1 MRQSSGKVPVR
12 DPALCALS
20 KIAHAILD
28 PTMIGQFAWPVAQCA
43 KIEAIIPVELTEI
56 VLGVSSE
63 HYANAQAQQT
73 AIVSQFRAHGEVL
86 YPGLSITIP
95 GDSEAGVVSPMALEC
110 LMCQPTTQGVFARDS
125 DPRIVVVKN
134 PAQSSALAHSNSH
147 NGSELDDLQETDDS
161 DLEQWDIGAEWFIL
175 GGSALESGRGKLVD
189 AAFNQPWL
197 SSAMHSSVLDETT
210 AALNGRYVNLTAIAL
225 EAPLDGVQLVPKEF
239 PGEDLANRGFMS
251 LASLA
256 KAGIVSGTWA
266 LVALDYASK
275 DNQQLGAEQRAIRI
289 FGLDKG
295 APPTGSL
302 ALPPILLHNI
312 CSTRKESGTKA
323 LGNYSAEIKVLLTP
337 LGLPP
342 STPSSTYLKSVTK
355 LPTTNGAAYQPPLHI
370 AKKVV
375 ISRVSS
381 PLSERRDL
389 ESIAFAALRKWLIPL
404 ETSQGIRPLRVVKT
418 GDLIAVRIHLAE
430 AAVRTSVALVAG
442 TDAANRVRNNDSI
455 MDPSFVDV
463 DPASDLALDYPIV
476 QESAHG
482 AVASELVF
490 FKVMHAEG
498 FRDKHGTNRLQAVP
512 SLDDD
517 EDSDS
522 DSDDDQSFVEDA
534 DSFDLCELDDD
545 LDELDKEWTRWHW
558 QTKSAGFI
566 IEPDITNV
574 VQSGAEHS
582 FVPYLSAAAYIEAGE
597 FFSGTGRDC
606 SSAVPYA
613 DAFNQIL
620 RLAKTSSHP
629 LALSRNLFCS
639 LLLKGNPGTGKRTL
653 VREVAKQLG
662 VHLYELSCY
671 DILSDTEDKTAQVLQ
686 MYFQNARRYTPCIL
700 HLRSVDALSQA
711 SNAPPGQDTPDDLPI
726 ARVLRSCISSI
737 GQAHRETGFPIIVIA
752 TSNQPDK
759 IPTALATAFRHE
771 VELSVPDEN
780 TRLALLERIAA
791 KSMPLAADTDL
802 AYTAQQTASFVARDL
817 AMLVKRAENR
827 AWRRSQQNLSLQ
839 KSVCQPLRTRDALLS
854 GLVITNEDLLG
865 ALGDARASM
874 SDTLGVPKIPNV
886 KWDDVGGLADAK
898 KDILDTIRLPM
909 EQPHLFASGLST
921 RSGLLFYGP
930 PGTGKTLLAKAIAT
944 ECGLNFFSCK
954 GPELISPYIGES
966 EANVR
971 RIFQKAREASPCV
984 IFFDELDSL
993 APKRGQQGDSGGV
1006 MDRIVSQLLAELDG
1020 MSGGGDSSDN
1030 GDDSQGADSKSKEG
1044 GAGASAVQ
1052 VFAIGATNRPDLL
1065 DPALL
1070 RPGRFDKLVYL
1081 GVSETHDAQLNIIQA
1096 LTRKFHLHPDL
1107 DLRDIAEKCPF
1118 HYTGADFYA
1127 LCSDSLLKAM
1137 LRTVDEVDI
1146 LVEKWNYSRGQL
1158 VPGSTDASDKTQT
1171 HYPVPMTPQYYLDH
1185 VADDTIK
1192 QVTVT
1197 TNDFERA
1204 LDELIP
1210 SVSAEELVRYQ
1221 SLRRQFDSTQ
1231 KRQEQ
1236 GPLHQNDELSTELLP
1251 SDVLENIQ
1259 QSMHAQQET
1268 SQEITFGKDVDQT
1281 TDTKASTKQRCR
1293 KGKEREV

>member
-1 MRQSSGKVPVR
+1 MAP
-12 DPALCALS
+12 
-20 KIAHAILD
+20 
-28 PTMIGQFAWPVAQCA
+28 

-63 HYANAQAQQT
+63 HYANAQAQQA
-73 AIVSQFRAHGEVL
+73 AILLFPEIL
-86 YPGLSITIP
+86 K
-95 GDSEAGVVSPMALEC
+95 LEE
-110 LMCQPTTQGVFARDS
+110 F
-125 DPRIVVVKN
+125 VKN
-134 PAQSSALAHSNSH
+134 PAQISASVHPDPH
-147 NGSELDDLQETDDS
+147 NGSELDDLQETDES
-161 DLEQWDIGAEWFIL
+161 DLEQWDLGAEWFIL

-197 SSAMHSSVLDETT
+197 ADAMRGSALAETDLPSVAEPT
-210 AALNGRYVNLTAIAL
+210 AALNGRYVSLTAVGL
-225 EAPLDGVQLVPKEF
+225 EAPLDGVQLVPEAF

-256 KAGIVSGTWA
+256 NAGIVSGTWA
-266 LVALDYASK
+266 LVAPDCASGDSRQLDI
-275 DNQQLGAEQRAIRI
+275 EQRAIRI
-289 FGLDKG
+289 FGLDKD

-312 CSTRKESGTKA
+312 CSAGKESGTKS
-323 LGNYSAEIKVLLTP
+323 LGNTSAEIKVLLTP

-342 STPSSTYLKSVTK
+342 STPSSTYLKSVSK

-370 AKKVV
+370 AKKVA

-389 ESIAFAALRKWLIPL
+389 ESIAFAALRRWLIPL
-404 ETSQGIRPLRVVKT
+404 ETSQEIRHLRVVKT

-442 TDAANRVRNNDSI
+442 TDAANRVRNNDST
-455 MDPSFVDV
+455 MDPGFVDV
-463 DPASDLALDYPIV
+463 DPASDLALDYPTV
-476 QESAHG
+476 QESARG

-490 FKVMHAEG
+490 FKVMLAEG
-498 FRDKHGTNRLQAVP
+498 FRDKRGTNGLQAVP
-512 SLDDD
+512 SLGDD

-522 DSDDDQSFVEDA
+522 DSDDDQSYIEDA
-534 DSFDLCELDDD
+534 DNYDLCEIDGD
-545 LDELDKEWTRWHW
+545 LDELDKEWARWHW

-597 FFSGTGRDC
+597 FYSGTGRDC
-606 SSAVPYA
+606 SFAAPYA

-639 LLLKGNPGTGKRTL
+639 VLLKGNPGTGKRTL

-771 VELSVPDEN
+771 VEMTVPDES
-780 TRLALLERIAA
+780 TRLALLERITA

-817 AMLVKRAENR
+817 AMLVKRAESR
-827 AWRRSQQNLSLQ
+827 AWRRSQQHLSLS
-839 KSVCQPLRTRDALLS
+839 KGDCQPLRTRDALLS

-1030 GDDSQGADSKSKEG
+1030 GDDAHGNGSTKSKES

-1146 LVEKWNYSRGQL
+1146 LVEKWNDSRSQL

-1185 VADDTIK
+1185 IADDTIK

-1197 TNDFERA
+1197 ANDFERA

-1231 KRQEQ
+1231 KKQEQ
-1236 GPLHQNDELSTELLP
+1236 GPLHQNDELPTELLS

-1259 QSMHAQQET
+1259 QSLHAQQET
-1268 SQEITFGKDVDQT
+1268 LQDITFGKDADRA
-1281 TDTKASTKQRCR
+1281 TDTKASTKRRSQ

>member
-1 MRQSSGKVPVR
+1 LYASV
-12 DPALCALS
+12 
-20 KIAHAILD
+20 
-28 PTMIGQFAWPVAQCA
+28 IGQGASQGPCVVRIVKDSACDTRSNDDRPVCVASSAVWSTICSNSARQNGDDALVIA
-43 KIEAIIPVELTEI
+43 KIEAIIPVELKEI

-86 YPGLSITIP
+86 YPGLSVTIP
-95 GDSEAGVVSPMALEC
+95 GDSEAGVVSPIALEC

-210 AALNGRYVNLTAIAL
+210 AALNGRYVNLTAIAF

-874 SDTLGVPKIPNV
+874 SDTLG
-886 KWDDVGGLADAK
+886 
-898 KDILDTIRLPM
+898 
-909 EQPHLFASGLST
+909 
-921 RSGLLFYGP
+921 
-930 PGTGKTLLAKAIAT
+930 
-944 ECGLNFFSCK
+944 
-954 GPELISPYIGES
+954 
-966 EANVR
+966 
-971 RIFQKAREASPCV
+971 
-984 IFFDELDSL
+984 
-993 APKRGQQGDSGGV
+993 QGDSGGV